1 MGSISSLL
9 FSLDTCLLSQ
19 YHAPHI
25 LFISWKEFN
34 KRIYFMFFSV
44 HQSQFTTLMKSM
56 CSHSA
61 SYDSEMLQM
70 MFKWSLVCGG
80 GLSYV
85 WLFATPSTVAHEVL
99 PSMEFSRQE
108 YWSGLPLL
116 SPRHL
121 PDAWIEPASPVSL
134 ALQADSLPV
143 SWAINLLSSVV
154 MFLSWILP
162 KSNLIVNL
170 IQNFK
175 NGSIIM
181 LLKRTQLYP
190 IRLQCI
196 NLSPL

>member
-1 MGSISSLL
+1 
-9 FSLDTCLLSQ
+9 
-19 YHAPHI
+19 
-25 LFISWKEFN
+25 
-34 KRIYFMFFSV
+34 MFFSV

-61 SYDSEMLQM
+61 
-70 MFKWSLVCGG
+70 FKWSLVCGG

-116 SPRHL
+116 SPGHL

-143 SWAINLLSSVV
+143 S
-154 MFLSWILP
+154 
-162 KSNLIVNL
+162 
-170 IQNFK
+170 
-175 NGSIIM
+175 
-181 LLKRTQLYP
+181 
-190 IRLQCI
+190 
-196 NLSPL
+196 